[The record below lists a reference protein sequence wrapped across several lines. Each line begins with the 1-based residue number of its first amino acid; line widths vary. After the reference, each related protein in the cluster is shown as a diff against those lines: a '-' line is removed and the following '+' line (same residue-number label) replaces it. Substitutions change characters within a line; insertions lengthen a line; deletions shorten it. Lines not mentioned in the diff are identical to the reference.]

1 MFPRLFN
8 VRGKRKVNLCNTIN
22 LKESKK
28 GLTFDIQVI
37 PHASR
42 AEIVCIQDGVFKIK
56 VTAPPVEGAAN
67 EACIKL
73 LAGELGLKKSQ
84 MGILSGA
91 KSRRKTVIVKNV
103 SKVEMELKINN
114 FLKANKIF
122 EQKSLLENI

>member
-1 MFPRLFN
+1 LSNM
-8 VRGKRKVNLCNTIN
+8 VN

-37 PHASR
+37 PNASR
-42 AEIVCIQDGVFKIK
+42 AEISCVQEGAFKLK

-73 LAGELGLKKSQ
+73 LAGELKLKKSQ
-84 MGILSGA
+84 MEISSGA
-91 KSRRKTVIVKNV
+91 KSRRKTVMVKNIN
-103 SKVEMELKINN
+103 KMELELKINS

-122 EQKSLLENI
+122 EQQSFLENI

>member
-1 MFPRLFN
+1 M
-8 VRGKRKVNLCNTIN
+8 IN

-42 AEIVCIQDGVFKIK
+42 AEISGVQDGAFKLK

-73 LAGELGLKKSQ
+73 LAGELKLKKSQ
-84 MGILSGA
+84 IEIFSGA
-91 KSRRKTVIVKNV
+91 KSRRKTILVKNTNK
-103 SKVEMELKINN
+103 SDLKSRINF
-114 FLKANKIF
+114 FLKENKLR
-122 EQKSLLENI
+122 EP

>member
-1 MFPRLFN
+1 M
-8 VRGKRKVNLCNTIN
+8 IN
-22 LKESKK
+22 LKESKN

-42 AEIVCIQDGVFKIK
+42 AEIVCIQEGAFKLK

-84 MGILSGA
+84 MEISYGA
-91 KSRRKTVIVKNV
+91 KSRRKTVTVKNTTR
-103 SKVEMELKINN
+103 KELELKISN
-114 FLKANKIF
+114 FIKANTIC
-122 EQKSLLENI
+122 EQKNILGN

>member
-1 MFPRLFN
+1 LNNM
-8 VRGKRKVNLCNTIN
+8 IN

-42 AEIVCIQDGVFKIK
+42 SEIVCIQDGVLKIK

-84 MGILSGA
+84 MEILAGV
-91 KSRRKTVIVKNV
+91 KSRRKTVMIKNV
-103 SKVEMELKINN
+103 DKEELELKINN
-114 FLKANKIF
+114 ILKAN
-122 EQKSLLENI
+122 

>member
-1 MFPRLFN
+1 M
-8 VRGKRKVNLCNTIN
+8 IS

-42 AEIVCIQDGVFKIK
+42 AEIAGEKDGAVKVR

-73 LAGELGLKKSQ
+73 LARELGLKKSQ
-84 MGILSGA
+84 MVIFSGL
-91 KSRRKTVIVKNV
+91 KSRKKTVTVKNV
-103 SKVEMELKINN
+103 SKSELELKINN
-114 FLKANKIF
+114 ILKMN
-122 EQKSLLENI
+122 